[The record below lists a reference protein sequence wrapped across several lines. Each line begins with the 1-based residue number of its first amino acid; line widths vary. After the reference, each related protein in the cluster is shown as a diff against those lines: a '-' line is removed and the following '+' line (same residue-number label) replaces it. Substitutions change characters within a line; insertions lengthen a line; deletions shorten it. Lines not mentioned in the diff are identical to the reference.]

1 VRLDRAN
8 LLRVAG
14 ADHHAGLVNLHD
26 WIDEVCDVLD
36 LEAEFDEALVLDVAR
51 EAAHRVERPAAPV
64 STFLLGYAAALAGG
78 SLERT
83 EQLAGR
89 VLDLASKWEGG
100 EELEIEDLE
109 DDELVLADD
118 DE

>member
-1 VRLDRAN
+1 M
-8 LLRVAG
+8 
-14 ADHHAGLVNLHD
+14 NLHD
-26 WIDEVCDVLD
+26 WIDELCDALD

-83 EQLAGR
+83 EQLAAR

-100 EELEIEDLE
+100 EDVDIEDVEIEDGVVVEDVEDLDDTEESDE
-109 DDELVLADD
+109 DD
-118 DE
+118 

>member
-1 VRLDRAN
+1 M
-8 LLRVAG
+8 
-14 ADHHAGLVNLHD
+14 NLHD
-26 WIDEVCDVLD
+26 WIDELCDALD

-83 EQLAGR
+83 EELAGR

-100 EELEIEDLE
+100 EALPDDVEIEDGVEVEVTDAEDVEDE
-109 DDELVLADD
+109 DD
-118 DE
+118 

>member
-1 VRLDRAN
+1 M
-8 LLRVAG
+8 
-14 ADHHAGLVNLHD
+14 NLHD
-26 WIDEVCDVLD
+26 WIDELCDALD

-83 EQLAGR
+83 EELAGR

-100 EELEIEDLE
+100 DDPDIGEIED
-109 DDELVLADD
+109 DD
-118 DE
+118 DEIAVVDAEEE

>member
-1 VRLDRAN
+1 M
-8 LLRVAG
+8 
-14 ADHHAGLVNLHD
+14 NLHD
-26 WIDEVCDVLD
+26 WIDELCDALD

-78 SLERT
+78 SLQST
-83 EQLAGR
+83 EELAGR

-100 EELEIEDLE
+100 DDAEIEDV
-109 DDELVLADD
+109 DVDD
-118 DE
+118 DD